1 MTRGC
6 CRQEP
11 APTFDAQ
18 PPTEEKIEAIRC
30 NQPTLPRFQVG
41 TRGLTRSVVFAGTA
55 RQTAAK
61 KAWPWPPFDEIYEVP
76 ITADTVG
83 PDEHEPRPPLTPRK
97 LAPIPPWCVSFQ
109 TAVFHSCCRAL
120 VHRRAR
126 TNTCP
131 TYLCQGSVRAA
142 FQLPATRRHRLRR
155 RLELRPGTRGGAC
168 KPSLP
173 SLFCYVSLWRDAYL

>member
-30 NQPTLPRFQVG
+30 NQPTLPRFQVD
-41 TRGLTRSVVFAGTA
+41 TRGLTRSVVFAGTE

-61 KAWPWPPFDEIYEVP
+61 EAWPWPPFDEIYEVP

-109 TAVFHSCCRAL
+109 TAVFTRAAALSCTAAQELTR
-120 VHRRAR
+120 VQR
-126 TNTCP
+126 TC
-131 TYLCQGSVRAA
+131 VRAPYA
-142 FQLPATRRHRLRR
+142 PPFN
-155 RLELRPGTRGGAC
+155 
-168 KPSLP
+168 SLP
-173 SLFCYVSLWRDAYL
+173 PDGIDYADALSFVQAQEEVRASHHTISVLLRVALA